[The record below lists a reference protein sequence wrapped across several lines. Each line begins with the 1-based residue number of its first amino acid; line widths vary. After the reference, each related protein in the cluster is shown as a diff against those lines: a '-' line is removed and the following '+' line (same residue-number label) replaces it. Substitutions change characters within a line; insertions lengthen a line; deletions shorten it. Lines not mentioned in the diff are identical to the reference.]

1 MGAYK
6 YSVRTGTKATSE
18 RSALQAL
25 EQDAHARCSGWCLI
39 EFPAQKP
46 PCLRPRVHGT
56 CRYFW
61 TIGKANAF
69 YFDENH
75 RVFGYLGENA
85 VCISRELIKSMRC
98 SRRAI

>member
-25 EQDAHARCSGWCLI
+25 GKTRMLNAVGWCLI

-56 CRYFW
+56 YRYLW
-61 TIGKANAF
+61 TVEKANAF
-69 YFDENH
+69 YFDQNH
-75 RVFGYLGENA
+75 RVFGYLGKNA